1 MKLLNLLLVLFLS
14 IVMVAGCSNRKQPAS
29 SDSSAVQGK
38 ASLVRALEAAGATVD
53 SGEPVAQPFFTP
65 EGQTLKVNGAD
76 LQVFEY
82 GSAEEM
88 EKEAEQVAPD
98 GGSVGKSMMMWMD
111 APHFYKAGRII
122 VLYLGSDKAILDL
135 LISVMGMQFAGQ

>member
-1 MKLLNLLLVLFLS
+1 MKLQNLLLIFLLS
-14 IVMVAGCSNRKQPAS
+14 TAIVAGCSNRTLAAS
-29 SDSSAVQGK
+29 GNSSGVQDLTG
-38 ASLVRALEAAGATVD
+38 LVKALENAGATVE
-53 SGEPVAQPFFTP
+53 SGEPITQTFFTP

-82 GSAEEM
+82 GSPEEM
-88 EKEAEQVAPD
+88 EKEAAEVAPD
-98 GGSVGKSMMMWMD
+98 GGSVGTSMMMWID

-135 LISVMGMQFAGQ
+135 LDKVLGAQFAGQ